1 MDFMTA
7 SIKFDTA
14 LKKNHMFPNYK
25 VIQRGVICSLML
37 FITNSTVQA
46 QTEQPTWWFG
56 LSGAANTNFYDG
68 TTQRLNNDLIVPTA
82 FHKGNGIRPFGSLLI
97 EYRPSR
103 VWGGMLNVGYDGRG
117 GKFDGVIAPCD
128 CPATLETNTSYIAI
142 EPSLRFSPGGGNFYL
157 FAGPRL
163 GINLQKDFAYT
174 QLKQPNT
181 DSELSEMRK
190 TVISGQIGAGY
201 DIPLSAEG
209 STTKYVLS
217 PFVSF
222 HPYFGQDP
230 RNIESWSMST
240 LRTGVAIKFGKAKK
254 TAEEAAVVV
263 PVDEFQF
270 SVSATPGAPV
280 KLQLSETL
288 PLLNYVFF
296 DEESAAIPS
305 RYVMLSNTDAS
316 SFKEA
321 QLQKEASASTTGRS
335 ASQLNVYH
343 NILNILGDRLRSNP
357 GTSINLSGASAKG
370 PQEGKVFAEN
380 IKTYLVSAYGIKESR
395 IVTQGRT
402 KPFLPSEQPGGTK
415 ELDLLR
421 AGDRRVDINSKSPE
435 LLVEVGGG
443 MMKPVQINAT
453 QEDPLAGQVVF
464 KVPGAEKMFKSYSIA
479 ITDANGKTVNYGP
492 YYKNQESVPA
502 RAILAGQP
510 SGNYKVVMN
519 GVAKSGLPVRKESSI
534 HLVGQPEVIQT
545 GLRYSILF
553 NFNQATTAALYGD
566 FLTKTVAPLITN
578 GATVIIHGHTD
589 KIGEDAYNAKLSQ
602 SRAREAQTILERV
615 LAKSGTRNVKFQT
628 NGFGEDEDRSLF
640 NNNLPEERFYNRTVI
655 IDIIPVK

>member
-1 MDFMTA
+1 
-7 SIKFDTA
+7 
-14 LKKNHMFPNYK
+14 MFSKYK
-25 VIQRGVICSLML
+25 IVKSSVVCSLLLLM
-37 FITNSTVQA
+37 TNSAVQA

-103 VWGGMLNVGYDGRG
+103 VWGGLLNVGYDGRG
-117 GKFDGVIAPCD
+117 GKFDDVIAPCD
-128 CPATLETNTSYIAI
+128 CPATLKTNTSYLTI

-157 FAGPRL
+157 FAGPRV
-163 GINLQKDFAYT
+163 GINLQKDFSYT
-174 QLKQPNT
+174 QLKQPDT
-181 DSELSEMRK
+181 DGELSEMRK

-201 DIPLSAEG
+201 DIPLSSEG

-254 TAEEAAVVV
+254 TAAEAAVVV

-270 SVSATPGAPV
+270 SVVSTPNVPV

-296 DEESAAIPS
+296 DEGSAAIPS
-305 RYVMLSNTDAS
+305 RYVTLSNTEANN
-316 SFKEA
+316 FKEE
-321 QLQKEASASTTGRS
+321 QLQKPASESRSGRS
-335 ASQLNVYH
+335 TSQLNVYH

-357 GTSINLSGASAKG
+357 GTSINLSGASANG
-370 PQEGKVFAEN
+370 PAEGKVFAEN
-380 IKTYLVSAYGIKESR
+380 IKDYLVNTYGIEGSR
-395 IVTQGRT
+395 VITQGRT
-402 KPFLPSEQPGGTK
+402 KPLLPSEQPGGTK

-435 LLVEVGGG
+435 LLMEVGGG
-443 MMKPVQINAT
+443 MMKPVKVNAT
-453 QEDPLAGQVVF
+453 QGDPKAGQVVF
-464 KVPGAEKMFKSYSIA
+464 NVPGADKMFKSYSIEM
-479 ITDANGKTVNYGP
+479 TDAKGKITNYGP
-492 YYKNQESVPA
+492 FYNNQESVSA
-502 RAILAGQP
+502 KTILGDQP
-510 SGNYKVVMN
+510 SGDYKVVMN
-519 GVAKSGLPVRKESSI
+519 GVSKSGLPVKKESTIYLAS
-534 HLVGQPEVIQT
+534 QPEVIQT
-545 GLRYSILF
+545 GLRYSILY
-553 NFNQATTAALYGD
+553 NFNQATTAASYGD
-566 FLTKTVAPLITN
+566 FLTETVAPLITN
-578 GATVIIHGHTD
+578 GATVVIHGHTD
-589 KIGEDAYNAKLSQ
+589 KIGEAAYNTKLSQ
-602 SRAREAQTILERV
+602 NRAKEAQTILEGV

-628 NGFGEDEDRSLF
+628 NGFGEEEDRSLF
-640 NNNLPEERFYNRTVI
+640 DNNLPEERFYNRTVI

>member
-1 MDFMTA
+1 
-7 SIKFDTA
+7 
-14 LKKNHMFPNYK
+14 MFPKYK
-25 VIQRGVICSLML
+25 IIQSSVICSLLL
-37 FITNSTVQA
+37 FLTNSAVQA

-68 TTQRLNNDLIVPTA
+68 TTQRLSNDLIVPTA
-82 FHKGNGIRPFGSLLI
+82 FHKGNGIRPFGSVLI

-117 GKFDGVIAPCD
+117 GKFDDVIAPCD
-128 CPATLETNTSYIAI
+128 CPATLETNTSYLAI

-157 FAGPRL
+157 FAGPRF

-174 QLKQPNT
+174 QLKQPDT
-181 DSELSEMRK
+181 DGELSEMRK

-201 DIPLSAEG
+201 DIALSPEG

-254 TAEEAAVVV
+254 TAAEAAVVV

-270 SVSATPGAPV
+270 SVMTTPGVPV

-296 DEESAAIPS
+296 DEGSAAIPS
-305 RYVMLSNTDAS
+305 RYVTLSNTEANN
-316 SFKEA
+316 FKEA
-321 QLQKEASASTTGRS
+321 ELQKPASESKSGRS
-335 ASQLNVYH
+335 TSQLNVYH

-357 GTSINLSGASAKG
+357 GTSINLSGASANG
-370 PQEGKVFAEN
+370 PAEGKVFAEN
-380 IKTYLVSAYGIKESR
+380 IKYYLVNTYGIKESR
-395 IVTQGRT
+395 VITQGRT
-402 KPFLPSEQPGGTK
+402 KPLLPSEQPGGTK

-435 LLVEVGGG
+435 LLMEVGGG
-443 MMKPVQINAT
+443 MMKPVKVNAT
-453 QEDPLAGQVVF
+453 QGDPLAGQVVF
-464 KVPGAEKMFKSYSIA
+464 KVPGADKMFTSYTIEM
-479 ITDANGKTVNYGP
+479 TDAKGKVNNYGP
-492 YYKNQESVPA
+492 YYNNQESVSA
-502 RAILAGQP
+502 KAILGDQP
-510 SGNYKVVMN
+510 SGDYKVVMN
-519 GVAKSGLPVRKESSI
+519 GVSKSGLPVKKESTI
-534 HLVGQPEVIQT
+534 YLARQPEVIQT
-545 GLRYSILF
+545 GLRYSILY
-553 NFNQATTAALYGD
+553 NFNQATTAASYGD
-566 FLTKTVAPLITN
+566 FLTETVAPLITN
-578 GATVIIHGHTD
+578 GATVVIHGHTD
-589 KIGEDAYNAKLSQ
+589 KIGEAAYNAKLSQ
-602 SRAREAQTILERV
+602 NRAKEAQTILEGV
-615 LAKSGTRNVKFQT
+615 LVKKGTRNVKFQT
-628 NGFGEDEDRSLF
+628 NGFGEEADRSLF
-640 NNNLPEERFYNRTVI
+640 DNNLPEERFYNRTVI